1 MYEIARIAPFRV
13 KTGEK
18 GNSRVP
24 DRCVR
29 RSAEALTSYY
39 LLREGVELRFESP
52 LRHRI
57 KVQIKGHF
65 GRVPEWPIFFP
76 RPIIARLSRVAF
88 LQPLEDDVQAGGD
101 GSVSVSSRMLVAATG
116 SGVGMAEA
124 GHQLALGGAGPSRQG
139 ASGVAKVM
147 EVQFVVSH
155 LVAGPAPVLVEGR
168 SRE

>member
-52 LRHRI
+52 LRHATRI
-57 KVQIKGHF
+57 LANLGAVHFVTDRAGKRLGQTSQRTQSSVSKG
-65 GRVPEWPIFFP
+65 
-76 RPIIARLSRVAF
+76 
-88 LQPLEDDVQAGGD
+88 
-101 GSVSVSSRMLVAATG
+101 GSVRKERSATTRSSG
-116 SGVGMAEA
+116 
-124 GHQLALGGAGPSRQG
+124 
-139 ASGVAKVM
+139 
-147 EVQFVVSH
+147 
-155 LVAGPAPVLVEGR
+155 
-168 SRE
+168 

>member
-52 LRHRI
+52 LR
-57 KVQIKGHF
+57 
-65 GRVPEWPIFFP
+65 P
-76 RPIIARLSRVAF
+76 
-88 LQPLEDDVQAGGD
+88 
-101 GSVSVSSRMLVAATG
+101 
-116 SGVGMAEA
+116 
-124 GHQLALGGAGPSRQG
+124 
-139 ASGVAKVM
+139 AKV
-147 EVQFVVSH
+147 H
-155 LVAGPAPVLVEGR
+155 A
-168 SRE
+168 